1 MPIKFKEVSYIY
13 SPKTPYQYQA
23 LTDITVSIPDNKI
36 VAIIGETGSGK
47 STLIQHINGLL
58 IPTKGEVL
66 IDDFLIKANKKKIR
80 NIKEI
85 RKQVG
90 LVFQFPEYQLFQETV
105 EKDIMF
111 GPINFGE
118 KKDKAR
124 EIARKYTK
132 MVGLDENYLSRSPF
146 DLSGGQKRRVAIAGI
161 LALQGK
167 TLILDEPTAG
177 LDPDGEKEL
186 LKLFAQLNQKEN
198 KTIILVTHNMN
209 HVLEIADEIIVLHDT
224 KILTQGDP
232 ISIFKNQ
239 GLIARTGI
247 EPPKIYDFIYHLEAA
262 GFDTSKITA
271 RSTEQLIDQL
281 ATILKNDEIEPKKEN
296 KENREDKN
304 ES

>member
-1 MPIKFKEVSYIY
+1 MPIKFKEVSYTY

-23 LTDITVSIPDNKI
+23 LNKVTVDIEDHKI

-58 IPTKGEVL
+58 IPMHGEVVVN
-66 IDDFLIKANKKKIR
+66 DFLIKANKKKIR
-80 NIKEI
+80 DIKEI
-85 RKQVG
+85 RKQIG
-90 LVFQFPEYQLFQETV
+90 LVFQFPEYQLFEETI

-111 GPINFGE
+111 GPVNFGE
-118 KKDKAR
+118 TKEKAKQLAKKYIK
-124 EIARKYTK
+124 E
-132 MVGLDENYLSRSPF
+132 VGLSESYLERSPF

-161 LALQGK
+161 LALQGH

-186 LKLFAQLNQKEN
+186 LKLFFSLNKKAN

-209 HVLEIADEIIVLHDT
+209 HVLEVADEVIVLHNT
-224 KILTQGDP
+224 KVLTKSDP
-232 ISIFKNQ
+232 ITIFKNQ
-239 GLIARTGI
+239 DLISKTGI
-247 EPPKIYDFIYHLEAA
+247 EPPKVYHFIYQLEQA

-271 RSTEQLIDQL
+271 RSTKELIEQLSS
-281 ATILKNDEIEPKKEN
+281 ILKEKKN
-296 KENREDKN
+296 N

>member
-23 LTDITVSIPDNKI
+23 LTDITLTLPDQKI
-36 VAIIGETGSGK
+36 IAIIGETGSGK
-47 STLIQHINGLL
+47 STLVQHINGLL

-66 IDDFLIKANKKKIR
+66 IDDFLIKAKKKKIK
-80 NIKEI
+80 NIKGI

-90 LVFQFPEYQLFQETV
+90 LVFQFPEYQLFEETI

-111 GPINFGE
+111 GPVNFGE
-118 KKDKAR
+118 KKAKAK
-124 EIARKYTK
+124 EIAKKYLK
-132 MVGLDENYLSRSPF
+132 MVGLDESYLNRSPF

-161 LALQGK
+161 LALEGK

-186 LKLFAQLNQKEN
+186 LKLFASLNLNEN

-209 HVLEIADEIIVLHDT
+209 HVLEIADEVVVLHET

-232 ISIFKNQ
+232 VSIFKNQ

-247 EPPKIYDFIYHLEAA
+247 EPPKIYDFIYHLTAA
-262 GFDTSKITA
+262 GFDTSEINA
-271 RSTEQLIDQL
+271 RSTEELIDQL
-281 ATILKNDEIEPKKEN
+281 ATILKNSEIKK

>member
-1 MPIKFKEVSYIY
+1 MPIKFKEVSYTY

-23 LTDITVSIPDNKI
+23 LDKVTVDIEEHKI
-36 VAIIGETGSGK
+36 IAIIGETGSGK

-58 IPTKGEVL
+58 IPMHGEVVVN
-66 IDDFLIKANKKKIR
+66 DFVIKANKKKIR
-80 NIKEI
+80 NVKEI
-85 RKQVG
+85 RQQIG
-90 LVFQFPEYQLFQETV
+90 LVFQFPEYQLFEETI

-118 KKDKAR
+118 TKENAKKLAS
-124 EIARKYTK
+124 KYIK
-132 MVGLDENYLSRSPF
+132 EVGLSETYLQRSPF

-161 LALQGK
+161 LALQGH

-186 LKLFAQLNQKEN
+186 LKLFLTLNKKNN

-209 HVLEIADEIIVLHDT
+209 HVLEVADEVVVLHNT
-224 KILTQGDP
+224 KILTKADP
-232 ISIFKNQ
+232 ITIFKNQ
-239 GLIARTGI
+239 KLIAKTGI
-247 EPPKIYDFIYHLEAA
+247 EPPKVYNFIYQLKQA

-271 RSTEQLIDQL
+271 RSTKELIEQL
-281 ATILKNDEIEPKKEN
+281 ATLLKERKS
-296 KENREDKN
+296 N

>member
-23 LTDITVSIPDNKI
+23 LTNITVEIPDNKV

-58 IPTKGEVL
+58 IPSSGEVFVN
-66 IDDFLIKANKKKIR
+66 DFLIKARKKKIK

-85 RKQVG
+85 RKQIG
-90 LVFQFPEYQLFQETV
+90 LVFQFPEYQLFEETV
-105 EKDIMF
+105 EKDVMF
-111 GPINFGE
+111 GPVNFGT
-118 KKDKAR
+118 KKDQAR
-124 EIARKYTK
+124 ALARKYVK
-132 MVGLDENYLSRSPF
+132 MVGLDEDYLTRSPF

-161 LALQGK
+161 LALQGN

-186 LKLFAQLNQKEN
+186 LKLFVNLNKAE
-198 KTIILVTHNMN
+198 KKSIVLVTHNMN
-209 HVLEIADEIIVLHDT
+209 HVLEVADEVIVLHNT

-232 ISIFKNQ
+232 ITIFKNQ

-247 EPPKIYDFIYHLEAA
+247 EPPKIYDFIYHLQAE

-271 RSTEQLIDQL
+271 RSTNQLIDQL
-281 ATILKNDEIEPKKEN
+281 AEILNKNQKDKEN
-296 KENREDKN
+296 QTEKEKEEY

>member
-1 MPIKFKEVSYIY
+1 MPVKFKEVSYIY

-23 LTDITVSIPDNKI
+23 LTDVSLDIPDKKI
-36 VAIIGETGSGK
+36 IAIIGETGSGK
-47 STLIQHINGLL
+47 STLVQHINGLL

-66 IDDFLIKANKKKIR
+66 VDDFLIKAKKKKIK
-80 NIKEI
+80 NIKAI

-90 LVFQFPEYQLFQETV
+90 LVFQFPEYQLFEETI

-111 GPINFGE
+111 GPVNFGE
-118 KKDKAR
+118 KKVKAK
-124 EIARKYTK
+124 EIAKKYLK
-132 MVGLDENYLSRSPF
+132 MVGLDESYLNRSPF

-161 LALQGK
+161 LALEGK

-186 LKLFAQLNQKEN
+186 LKLFSQLNQDEN

-209 HVLEIADEIIVLHDT
+209 HVLEIADEVIVLHET

-232 ISIFKNQ
+232 VSIFKNQ
-239 GLIARTGI
+239 GLITRTGI
-247 EPPKIYDFIYHLEAA
+247 EPPKIYDFIYHLTAA
-262 GFDTSKITA
+262 GFDTSNINA
-271 RSTEQLIDQL
+271 RSVDQLIDQL
-281 ATILKNDEIEPKKEN
+281 AVILKKE
-296 KENREDKN
+296 ENREDKN